1 MARESNSQTAEK
13 KTYEQKMKIQNIHK
27 HTHAHGASES
37 IAAKEAAQRMM
48 SANE

>member
-1 MARESNSQTAEK
+1 
-13 KTYEQKMKIQNIHK
+13 MKIQNIHKHK